1 MSEEK
6 YEPLDKKKDGLKILK
21 VLQGESRAGDSGDL
35 AGIKIRLARKYGTEQ
50 MSQFYSSLPKSAMP
64 IAEEEYYE
72 VPTIERMRKAG
83 DKPVRFQWI
92 LNEPAQGNNKGGLAK
107 KTKGFKHGGLAGTG
121 HNDMR
126 KGGLFK

>member
-1 MSEEK
+1 MAEEK
-6 YEPLDKKKDGLKILK
+6 YEPLDKKKDGLRILK
-21 VLQGESRAGDSGDL
+21 VLQGESRAGESGSL
-35 AGIKIRLARKYGTEQ
+35 AEVKSRLNRKYGTEQ

-83 DKPVRFQWI
+83 DKPVRFQWL
-92 LNEPAQGNNKGGLAK
+92 LNEPAQGNSKGGLAK
-107 KTKGFKHGGLAGTG
+107 KTKGFKHGGLAGQG

>member
-1 MSEEK
+1 MAEEK
-6 YEPLDKKKDGLKILK
+6 YEPLDKKKDGLGILK
-21 VLQGESRAGDSGDL
+21 ILQGESRAGESGSL
-35 AGIKIRLARKYGTEQ
+35 AEVKSRLNRKYGTEQ
-50 MSQFYSSLPKSAMP
+50 MAQFYSSLPKSAMP
-64 IAEEEYYE
+64 IAEEDYYE

-107 KTKGFKHGGLAGTG
+107 KTKGFKHGGLVRTG

>member
-107 KTKGFKHGGLAGTG
+107 KTKGFKHGGLVRTG

>member
-1 MSEEK
+1 MAEEK
-6 YEPLDKKKDGLKILK
+6 YEPLDKKKDGLRILK
-21 VLQGESRAGDSGDL
+21 VLQGESRAGESGSL
-35 AGIKIRLARKYGTEQ
+35 AEVKSRLNRKYGTEQ

-64 IAEEEYYE
+64 IAEEDYYE

-83 DKPVRFQWI
+83 DKPVRFQWL
-92 LNEPAQGNNKGGLAK
+92 LNEPAQGNSKGGLAK
-107 KTKGFKHGGLAGTG
+107 KTKGFKHGGLAGQG

>member
-1 MSEEK
+1 MAEEK
-6 YEPLDKKKDGLKILK
+6 YEPLDKKKDGLRILK
-21 VLQGESRAGDSGDL
+21 ALQIESMADDDGSL
-35 AGIKIRLARKYGTEQ
+35 AKVKSRLARKYGTEQ

-107 KTKGFKHGGLAGTG
+107 KTKGFKHGGLVRTG

>member
-1 MSEEK
+1 MAEEK
-6 YEPLDKKKDGLKILK
+6 YEPLDKKKDGLRILK
-21 VLQGESRAGDSGDL
+21 ALQIESMADDDGSL
-35 AGIKIRLARKYGTEQ
+35 AQVKSRLNRKYGTEQ

>member
-64 IAEEEYYE
+64 LAEEDYYE
-72 VPTIERMRKAG
+72 VPTIERLRKAG

>member
-1 MSEEK
+1 MAEEK
-6 YEPLDKKKDGLKILK
+6 YEPLDKKKDGLRILK
-21 VLQGESRAGDSGDL
+21 VLQGESRAGESGSL
-35 AGIKIRLARKYGTEQ
+35 AEVKSRLNRKYGTEQ

-83 DKPVRFQWI
+83 DKPVRYQWI
-92 LNEPAQGNNKGGLAK
+92 LNEPTQGNNKGGLAK
-107 KTKGFKHGGLAGTG
+107 KTKGFKQGGLAGAG

>member
-1 MSEEK
+1 MSEEVYK
-6 YEPLDKKKDGLKILK
+6 PLDKKKDGLRILK
-21 VLQGESRAGDSGDL
+21 VLQVESRAGA
-35 AGIKIRLARKYGTEQ
+35 AGSLPETKAKFLRKYGAKQ
-50 MSQFYSSLPKSAMP
+50 MQEFYSSLPKSAMP
-64 IAEEEYYE
+64 LAEEDYYE

>member
-1 MSEEK
+1 MAEET
-6 YEPLDKKKDGLKILK
+6 YDPLDKKKDGLRILK
-21 VLQGESRAGDSGDL
+21 VLQGESEAGESGSL
-35 AGIKIRLARKYGTEQ
+35 AEVKARLARKYGTEQ

-64 IAEEEYYE
+64 LTGEDYYE

-83 DKPVRFQWI
+83 DKPVRFQWV

>member
-21 VLQGESRAGDSGDL
+21 VLQGESRAGNSGDL

-107 KTKGFKHGGLAGTG
+107 KTKGFKHGGLVRTG